1 MMLSKIIMF
10 NSLIK
15 TGEGE
20 LIIAVQEWDDHHKKR
35 NSGVS
40 AIAFSTE
47 CVFLSLATYCSTN
60 F

>member
-1 MMLSKIIMF
+1 MLSKIIML

-20 LIIAVQEWDDHHKKR
+20 LILAVQEWGDHHKKR

-40 AIAFSTE
+40 ATAFSIG
-47 CVFLSLATYCSTN
+47 CVFLSLATYCSTS